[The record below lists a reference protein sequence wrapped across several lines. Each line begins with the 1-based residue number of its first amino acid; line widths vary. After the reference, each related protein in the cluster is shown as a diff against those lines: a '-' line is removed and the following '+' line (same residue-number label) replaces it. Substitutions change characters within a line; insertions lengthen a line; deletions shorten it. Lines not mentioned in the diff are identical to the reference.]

1 MRLPEEGLSAVLG
14 PAAGRPRY
22 TLSPQLPALHIACIE
37 TGFYFWTHL
46 CRITRVTDS
55 IAPRQAV
62 NPAATFT
69 LNAAKSRN
77 RAGACYHC
85 LSLLR
90 RTQSGKR
97 LSREDEGSHIFTT
110 QLVTGLSPRGLGGW
124 GWRLLNKSPF
134 GWAGGWFAQDCDV
147 KIGDGLGR
155 GGSTD

>member
-22 TLSPQLPALHIACIE
+22 TPSPQLPALHIACIE
-37 TGFYFWTHL
+37 TGFYFRTHL

-77 RAGACYHC
+77 RVGGGSCREGEKPRWKGHLDSGVGSRVRTESRC
-85 LSLLR
+85 LSGNL
-90 RTQSGKR
+90 
-97 LSREDEGSHIFTT
+97 D
-110 QLVTGLSPRGLGGW
+110 GGID
-124 GWRLLNKSPF
+124 K
-134 GWAGGWFAQDCDV
+134 AV
-147 KIGDGLGR
+147 E
-155 GGSTD
+155 